1 MKLNREEAANLA
13 HAVMHLEANHIDT
26 SYFEG
31 WYCGNKSQFIKRHVK
46 AKAML
51 KKWLEVVK

>member
-26 SYFEG
+26 PHFEG
-31 WYCGNKSQFIKRHVK
+31 WYIGNKAQFIIRHIK

-51 KKWLEVVK
+51 RKWLGVVK